1 MKKLAK
7 DYAGEFTCSRE
18 NTEKKKK
25 NCFQYSKK
33 LRRLVKME
41 DKLQKPHFKNS
52 NLLIG

>member
-1 MKKLAK
+1 M
-7 DYAGEFTCSRE
+7 RE
-18 NTEKKKK
+18 NLLVQEIILKKKK
-25 NCFQYSKK
+25 FCFQYSKK